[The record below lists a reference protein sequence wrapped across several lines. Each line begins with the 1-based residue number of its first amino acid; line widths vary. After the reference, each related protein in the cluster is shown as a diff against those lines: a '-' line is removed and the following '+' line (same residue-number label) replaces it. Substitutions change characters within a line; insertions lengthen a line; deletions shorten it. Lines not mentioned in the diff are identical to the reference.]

1 MIQKILHYRHRVTG
15 EFLFETLKR
24 YFLFVFGGLIGWVML
39 IGIHEFLQ
47 KQSGLHPAFSYGLGI
62 IAADVFTFTYHSL
75 ITFRIKTGWQIRLMK
90 FTFLLIGI
98 SAANWALFYVGRSIL
113 DVPLP
118 DTVMSFF
125 ITGFLS
131 VANFIVNKTIIFR
144 HKKS

>member
-1 MIQKILHYRHRVTG
+1 MIQKILHYQHRVTG

-75 ITFRIKTGWQIRLMK
+75 ITFRIKTGWQIRLMEVHFPADRNFCCK
-90 FTFLLIGI
+90 LGFVLR
-98 SAANWALFYVGRSIL
+98 WAQHPGRSSPGYCYELFYHR
-113 DVPLP
+113 LP
-118 DTVMSFF
+118 VSCQFH
-125 ITGFLS
+125 S
-131 VANFIVNKTIIFR
+131 
-144 HKKS
+144 